1 MARLLFTG
9 KAFGTFDLQSGE
21 RSKSSLTKL
30 LAVSKIAFMKQ
41 VHGNEV
47 QLIGDSGS
55 DLPEAD
61 GLVTNQKSI
70 ALAVQIADCLPLLL
84 QSDVAVAA
92 VHVGRKGLLNGV
104 AINAVNAL
112 KEFGAKNI
120 NGVVGPHICGNCY
133 EVDQYMFDQ
142 IIKEHPAC
150 KSTGRNLN
158 LFAGLAAQISQIPL
172 VNLNICTLENP
183 NYFSYRRG
191 GESGRQVG
199 VICL

>member
-9 KAFGTFDLQSGE
+9 KAFGTFDLQNGDSA
-21 RSKSSLTKL
+21 KASLTKL
-30 LAVSKIAFMKQ
+30 LDVSSTTYMKQ
-41 VHGNEV
+41 VHGNKIQIISESSSE
-47 QLIGDSGS
+47 I
-55 DLPEAD
+55 PEAD
-61 GLVTNQKSI
+61 GLVTNQKSL
-70 ALAVQIADCLPLLL
+70 ALAVQVADCLPLLL
-84 QSDVAVAA
+84 QSDFAVAA

-120 NGVVGPHICGNCY
+120 SGVVGPHICGNCY
-133 EVDQYMFDQ
+133 EVDQGMFDE
-142 IIKEHPAC
+142 ITKEHPAT

-158 LFAGLAAQISQIPL
+158 LFAGLAAQLPQIPL
-172 VNLNICTLENP
+172 VNLNICTLENS

>member
-9 KAFGTFDLQSGE
+9 KAFGTFELQNGDAAKLSLQNLLTVSDLS
-21 RSKSSLTKL
+21 
-30 LAVSKIAFMKQ
+30 FMKQ
-41 VHGNEV
+41 VHGNSVET
-47 QLIGDSGS
+47 ISSPSS

-61 GLVTNQKSI
+61 ALVTNQKSI
-70 ALAVQIADCLPLLL
+70 ALAVQVADCLPLLL

-104 AINAVNAL
+104 AVAAVATL
-112 KEFGAKNI
+112 KQFGATKI
-120 NGVVGPHICGNCY
+120 TGVVGPHICGNCY
-133 EVDQYMFDQ
+133 EVDQSMFDEITEQ
-142 IIKEHPAC
+142 HPAT
-150 KSTGRNLN
+150 KSDGRNLN
-158 LFAGLAAQISQIPL
+158 LFAGLAAQISDIQL

-183 NYFSYRRG
+183 DYFSFRRG

>member
-9 KAFGTFDLQSGE
+9 KAFGTFDLQNGDQ
-21 RSKSSLTKL
+21 SKASLQKAL
-30 LAVSKIAFMKQ
+30 SLSNIFYMKQ
-41 VHGNEV
+41 VHGNTV
-47 QLIGDSGS
+47 QTISNES
-55 DLPEAD
+55 SNLPEVDA
-61 GLVTNQKSI
+61 LVTNQKSI

-104 AINAVNAL
+104 AIAAVAAL
-112 KEFGAKNI
+112 KQFGATKI
-120 NGVVGPHICGNCY
+120 TGVVGPHICGNCY
-133 EVDQYMFDQ
+133 EVDQSMFDEITKQ
-142 IIKEHPAC
+142 HPAT
-150 KSTGRNLN
+150 KSNGRNLN
-158 LFAGLAAQISQIPL
+158 LFAGLAAQISDIPL

-183 NYFSYRRG
+183 DYFSFRRG

>member
-9 KAFGTFDLQSGE
+9 KAFGTFDLQNGDQ
-21 RSKSSLTKL
+21 SKASLQKTL
-30 LAVSKIAFMKQ
+30 SLSNIFYMKQ
-41 VHGNEV
+41 VHGNTV
-47 QLIGDSGS
+47 QTISNES
-55 DLPEAD
+55 SNLPEVDA
-61 GLVTNQKSI
+61 LVTNQKSI

-104 AINAVNAL
+104 AVEAVAAL
-112 KEFGAKNI
+112 KQFGATKI
-120 NGVVGPHICGNCY
+120 TGVVGPHICGNCY
-133 EVDQYMFDQ
+133 EVDQSMFDEITEQ
-142 IIKEHPAC
+142 HPAT
-150 KSTGRNLN
+150 KSPGRNLN
-158 LFAGLAAQISQIPL
+158 LFAGLAAQISEIPL

-183 NYFSYRRG
+183 DYFSFRRG

>member
-9 KAFGTFDLQSGE
+9 KAFGTFDLQNGDQ
-21 RSKSSLTKL
+21 SKASLQKTL
-30 LAVSKIAFMKQ
+30 SLSNIFYMKQ
-41 VHGNEV
+41 VHGNTV
-47 QLIGDSGS
+47 QTISNES
-55 DLPEAD
+55 SNLPEVDA
-61 GLVTNQKSI
+61 LVTNQKSI

-104 AINAVNAL
+104 AVEAVAAL
-112 KEFGAKNI
+112 KQFGATKI
-120 NGVVGPHICGNCY
+120 TGVVGPHICGTCY
-133 EVDQYMFDQ
+133 EVDQSMFDE
-142 IIKEHPAC
+142 ITKLHPAT

-158 LFAGLAAQISQIPL
+158 LFAGLAAQISEIPL

-183 NYFSYRRG
+183 DYFSFRRG

>member
-9 KAFGTFDLQSGE
+9 KAFGTFDLQNGDQ
-21 RSKSSLTKL
+21 SKASLQKAL
-30 LAVSKIAFMKQ
+30 SLSNIFYMKQ
-41 VHGNEV
+41 VHGNTV
-47 QLIGDSGS
+47 QTISNES
-55 DLPEAD
+55 SNLPEVDA
-61 GLVTNQKSI
+61 LVTNQKSI

-104 AINAVNAL
+104 AVAAVAAL
-112 KEFGAKNI
+112 KQFGATKI
-120 NGVVGPHICGNCY
+120 TGVVGPHICGNCY
-133 EVDQYMFDQ
+133 EVDQSMFDEITKQ
-142 IIKEHPAC
+142 HPAT
-150 KSTGRNLN
+150 KSDGRNLN
-158 LFAGLAAQISQIPL
+158 LFAGLAEQISEIPL

-183 NYFSYRRG
+183 DYFSFRRG

>member
-9 KAFGTFDLQSGE
+9 KAFGTFDLQNGDQ
-21 RSKSSLTKL
+21 SKASLQKAL
-30 LAVSKIAFMKQ
+30 SLSNIFYMKQ
-41 VHGNEV
+41 VHGNTV
-47 QLIGDSGS
+47 QTISNES
-55 DLPEAD
+55 SNLPEVDA
-61 GLVTNQKSI
+61 LVTNQKSI

-104 AINAVNAL
+104 AVAAVAAL
-112 KEFGAKNI
+112 KQFGATKI
-120 NGVVGPHICGNCY
+120 TGVVGPHICGNCY
-133 EVDQYMFDQ
+133 EVDQSMFDE
-142 IIKEHPAC
+142 ITKLHPAT
-150 KSTGRNLN
+150 KSNGRNLN
-158 LFAGLAAQISQIPL
+158 LFAGLAAQISDIPL

-183 NYFSYRRG
+183 DYFSFRRG

>member
-9 KAFGTFDLQSGE
+9 KAFGTFDLQNGDQ
-21 RSKSSLTKL
+21 SKASLQKAL
-30 LAVSKIAFMKQ
+30 SLSNIYYMKQ
-41 VHGNEV
+41 VHGNTV
-47 QLIGDSGS
+47 QTISNES
-55 DLPEAD
+55 SNLPEVDA
-61 GLVTNQKSI
+61 LVTNQKSI

-104 AINAVNAL
+104 AVAAVAAL
-112 KEFGAKNI
+112 KQFGATKI
-120 NGVVGPHICGNCY
+120 TGVVGPHICGNCY
-133 EVDQYMFDQ
+133 EVDQSMVDEITKQ
-142 IIKEHPAC
+142 HPAT
-150 KSTGRNLN
+150 KSDGRNLN
-158 LFAGLAAQISQIPL
+158 LFAGLAAQISDIPL

-183 NYFSYRRG
+183 DYFSFRRG

>member
-9 KAFGTFDLQSGE
+9 KAFGTFDLQNGDSA
-21 RSKSSLTKL
+21 KSSLTKL
-30 LAVSKIAFMKQ
+30 LAVSGSTFMKQ
-41 VHGNEV
+41 VHGNKIQIISESSSE
-47 QLIGDSGS
+47 I
-55 DLPEAD
+55 PEAD
-61 GLVTNQKSI
+61 GLVTNQKSL
-70 ALAVQIADCLPLLL
+70 ALAVQVADCLPLLL
-84 QSDVAVAA
+84 QSDFAVAA

-120 NGVVGPHICGNCY
+120 SGVVGPHICGNCY
-133 EVDQYMFDQ
+133 EVDQGMFDE
-142 IIKEHPAC
+142 ITKEHPAT

-158 LFAGLAAQISQIPL
+158 LFAGLAAQLPQIPL
-172 VNLNICTLENP
+172 VNLNICTLENS

>member
-9 KAFGTFDLQSGE
+9 KAFGTFDLQNGDQ
-21 RSKSSLTKL
+21 SKASLQKAL
-30 LAVSKIAFMKQ
+30 SLSNIFYMKQ
-41 VHGNEV
+41 VHGNTV
-47 QLIGDSGS
+47 QTISNES
-55 DLPEAD
+55 TNLPEVDA
-61 GLVTNQKSI
+61 LVTNQKSI

-104 AINAVNAL
+104 AVAAVAAL
-112 KEFGAKNI
+112 KQFGATKI
-120 NGVVGPHICGNCY
+120 TGVVGPHICGNCY
-133 EVDQYMFDQ
+133 EVDQSMVDEITKQ
-142 IIKEHPAC
+142 HPAT
-150 KSTGRNLN
+150 KSDGRNLN
-158 LFAGLAAQISQIPL
+158 LFAGLAAQISDIQL

-183 NYFSYRRG
+183 DYFSFRRG

>member
-9 KAFGTFDLQSGE
+9 KAFGTFELQNGDAA
-21 RSKSSLTKL
+21 KLSLQNL
-30 LAVSKIAFMKQ
+30 LTVSNLSFMKQ
-41 VHGNEV
+41 VHGNTVET
-47 QLIGDSGS
+47 ISSPSS

-61 GLVTNQKSI
+61 ALVTNQKSI

-104 AINAVNAL
+104 AVAAVAAL
-112 KEFGAKNI
+112 KQFGATKI
-120 NGVVGPHICGNCY
+120 TGVVGPHICGNCY
-133 EVDQYMFDQ
+133 EVDQSMFDEITKQ
-142 IIKEHPAC
+142 HPAT
-150 KSTGRNLN
+150 KSDGRNLN
-158 LFAGLAAQISQIPL
+158 LFAGLAAQISDIPL

-183 NYFSYRRG
+183 DYFSFRRG

>member
-9 KAFGTFDLQSGE
+9 KAFGTFDLQNGDQ
-21 RSKSSLTKL
+21 SKASLQKAL
-30 LAVSKIAFMKQ
+30 SVSNIFYMKQ
-41 VHGNEV
+41 VHGNKIE
-47 QLIGDSGS
+47 IISETS
-55 DLPEAD
+55 TDLPEAD

-104 AINAVNAL
+104 AVKAVAAL
-112 KEFGAKNI
+112 KQLGATKI
-120 NGVVGPHICGNCY
+120 TGVVGPHICGNCY
-133 EVDQYMFDQ
+133 EVDKAMFDEITNQ
-142 IIKEHPAC
+142 HPAT
-150 KSTGRNLN
+150 KSAGRNLN
-158 LFAGLAAQISQIPL
+158 LFAGLAEQISDIPL
-172 VNLNICTLENP
+172 ENLNICTLENP
-183 NYFSYRRG
+183 NYFSFRRG

>member
-9 KAFGTFDLQSGE
+9 KAFGTFDLQNGDQ
-21 RSKSSLTKL
+21 SKSSLQKAL
-30 LAVSKIAFMKQ
+30 SLSNIFYMKQ
-41 VHGNEV
+41 VHGNTV
-47 QLIGDSGS
+47 QTISNES
-55 DLPEAD
+55 SNLPEVDA
-61 GLVTNQKSI
+61 LVTNQKSI

-104 AINAVNAL
+104 AVAAVAAL
-112 KEFGAKNI
+112 KQFGATKI
-120 NGVVGPHICGNCY
+120 TGVVGPHICGNCY
-133 EVDQYMFDQ
+133 EVDQSMFDEITKQ
-142 IIKEHPAC
+142 HPAT
-150 KSTGRNLN
+150 KSDGRNLN
-158 LFAGLAAQISQIPL
+158 LFAGLAAQISEIPL

-183 NYFSYRRG
+183 DYFSFRRG